1 VSLCFPAFNEE
12 ASIRSVVEEA
22 HAIATEAGLDFELIV
37 CDDGSRDATYAELT
51 RVAARLPRLR
61 CLRHP
66 VNLGIRATFEHL
78 YSEATKDFVFLNATD
93 GQWDTRVLV
102 DMLPLTRDWDVIIAS
117 RRRKPYG
124 PVRQLISWGFNA
136 IPPLLFGVR
145 TVDAGAVKLQRRE
158 IIERF
163 RLVSHSPFSE
173 VERMV
178 RATRAGYRYTHLPCD
193 VAQRASGRE
202 RGANWSNVFEAV
214 LDVGRVWFALN
225 WAERSSQAARAR
237 RA

>member
-1 VSLCFPAFNEE
+1 VLSGVHEE
-12 ASIRSVVEEA
+12 ASIRRVVEEA
-22 HAIATEAGLDFELIV
+22 HAIATEAGLGFELIV

-51 RVAARLPRLR
+51 KVAARLPRLR
-61 CLRHP
+61 CLRHSA
-66 VNLGIRATFEHL
+66 NRGIRATFEHL

-136 IPPLLFGVR
+136 IPPLPFGVR

-163 RLVSHSPFSE
+163 RLVSHSPFRRWSE
-173 VERMV
+173 WCAPRV
-178 RATRAGYRYTHLPCD
+178 RATGTPIFRATWR
-193 VAQRASGRE
+193 
-202 RGANWSNVFEAV
+202 N
-214 LDVGRVWFALN
+214 
-225 WAERSSQAARAR
+225 ARAAASAAPTGATFSR
-237 RA
+237 RCWTSAACGLR